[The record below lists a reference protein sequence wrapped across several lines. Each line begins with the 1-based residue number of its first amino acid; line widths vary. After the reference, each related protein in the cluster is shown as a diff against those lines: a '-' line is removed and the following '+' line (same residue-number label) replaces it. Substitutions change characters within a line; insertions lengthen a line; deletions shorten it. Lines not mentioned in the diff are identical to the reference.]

1 MDPEFLD
8 TEGEHEHDPAVSS
21 TSTKFEGFLNHAKL
35 NRWISVIVR
44 TMGADLFRYKGVLS
58 IAGVDQKFVFQG
70 VGMLF
75 SGDFSSTKWGP
86 DETRECRFVFIG
98 RNLDKKKLIDGFM
111 ACKCSEDEGIKQQ
124 FQEQLLGMAKD
135 NMHAEIRQLCVE
147 REITADYGNKIGQ
160 TALHIAGVWGAVEAG
175 EALLDHGAEI
185 NAQNELD
192 GSTRE
197 PATLQLSRM
206 RHSITNV

>member
-1 MDPEFLD
+1 MQ
-8 TEGEHEHDPAVSS
+8 GH
-21 TSTKFEGFLNHAKL
+21 
-35 NRWISVIVR
+35 
-44 TMGADLFRYKGVLS
+44 
-58 IAGVDQKFVFQG
+58 IAQ
-70 VGMLF
+70 L
-75 SGDFSSTKWGP
+75 
-86 DETRECRFVFIG
+86 ERR
-98 RNLDKKKLIDGFM
+98 L
-111 ACKCSEDEGIKQQ
+111 
-124 FQEQLLGMAKD
+124 QESLLGLARD
-135 NMHAEIRQLCVE
+135 NKAAEIHALIAAHGLGV
-147 REITADYGNKIGQ
+147 TYGNEIGQ